1 MKSIILSFVLCLSV
15 NAKAEIQNLDDLMTP
30 DEIAAEAG
38 FPRTE
43 MSTEVLSLRDFDSI
57 ESLNVTREF
66 PIVLIANKNASG
78 YEAQTMRVIQSGV
91 HTHTWKISTGREQW
105 ETSKSGR
112 QYFTTTPPGWFYPYS
127 IVRNHYSQTWQT
139 NMEFSVFFNGGV
151 ALHAAN
157 SAHNSQLGRRASG
170 GCVRLHRDNAKYIYE
185 RIVQEGKGL
194 VPVIRPNG
202 TVARDWRGNVIRAV
216 KYRTLIVVEG
226 Y

>member
-1 MKSIILSFVLCLSV
+1 
-15 NAKAEIQNLDDLMTP
+15 
-30 DEIAAEAG
+30 
-38 FPRTE
+38 
-43 MSTEVLSLRDFDSI
+43 
-57 ESLNVTREF
+57 
-66 PIVLIANKNASG
+66 
-78 YEAQTMRVIQSGV
+78 
-91 HTHTWKISTGREQW
+91 
-105 ETSKSGR
+105 
-112 QYFTTTPPGWFYPYS
+112 
-127 IVRNHYSQTWQT
+127 
-139 NMEFSVFFNGGV
+139 MEFSVFFNGGV

-194 VPVIRPNG
+194 VPVIRSNG

>member
-1 MKSIILSFVLCLSV
+1 MKSFILSFVLVLSV
-15 NAKAEIQNLDDLMTP
+15 NAMAEPEPLDDLMTP

-43 MSTEVLSLRDFDSI
+43 MNTDVLSLRDFDSI

-66 PIVLIANKNASG
+66 PIVLVANKNAYG
-78 YEAQTMRVIQSGV
+78 YEAQTMRVIQNGS

-139 NMEFSVFFNGGV
+139 NMEFSVFFNGGI

-157 SAHNSQLGRRASG
+157 SAHNYQLGRRASG

-202 TVARDWRGNVIRAV
+202 SVARDWRGNVIRAV